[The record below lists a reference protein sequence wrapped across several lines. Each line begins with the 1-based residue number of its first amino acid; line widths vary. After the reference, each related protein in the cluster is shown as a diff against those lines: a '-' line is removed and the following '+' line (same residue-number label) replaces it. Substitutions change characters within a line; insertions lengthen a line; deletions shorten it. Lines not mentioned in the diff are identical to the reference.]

1 MISSDRIRLLGTTQD
16 EVVLRLTGD
25 WSIDSGLVPFD
36 RVAAG
41 LDIHPGLRRV
51 AVDARHVGDW
61 DSSLVVFAVKLTR
74 YCAAQGIALDRSD
87 LPGGVLRLV
96 DLALAVP
103 EKADTGR
110 GGRRDPIMTAIGRRA
125 LGLFDGTRK
134 TFGFLGEV
142 TLALGALLTAR
153 ARYRGSDLLKLLREC
168 GVDALPIVSSISL
181 LVGLILAFIGAVQ
194 LRQFGAQIYVA
205 DLVGIAVAREMAAVM
220 TAIVLAGR
228 TGAAFAAQIGT
239 MQSNEEIDALTT
251 LGIPPIE
258 FLVLPRVLA
267 MVLMAPLLT
276 VYAMLMGM
284 FGGFLIGIGMLD
296 ITPAGYLLQTQNAVS
311 LTQVAIGVVKGV
323 IFGALVGFAGCLR
336 GMGCG
341 RSAAAVGQATTSAVV
356 TGIVYII
363 VTDAAIS
370 MLLNVLGI

>member
-1 MISSDRIRLLGTTQD
+1 
-16 EVVLRLTGD
+16 
-25 WSIDSGLVPFD
+25 
-36 RVAAG
+36 
-41 LDIHPGLRRV
+41 
-51 AVDARHVGDW
+51 
-61 DSSLVVFAVKLTR
+61 
-74 YCAAQGIALDRSD
+74 
-87 LPGGVLRLV
+87 
-96 DLALAVP
+96 
-103 EKADTGR
+103 
-110 GGRRDPIMTAIGRRA
+110 
-125 LGLFDGTRK
+125 
-134 TFGFLGEV
+134 
-142 TLALGALLTAR
+142 
-153 ARYRGSDLLKLLREC
+153 
-168 GVDALPIVSSISL
+168 VDALPIVSSISL

-205 DLVGIAVAREMAAVM
+205 DLVGIAVTREMAAVM

-311 LTQVAIGVVKGV
+311 LTQMAIGVVKGV

-370 MLLNVLGI
+370 VLLNVLGI